1 MLFNSFVFLTLFLPV
16 SRAGYYAASARGG
29 DLGMRRVG
37 RLLWRV
43 ESRAHR
49 PALDADR
56 IQLRDEPRDPEIRR
70 ARLARMASPHG
81 AGAWPRLRCC
91 SSAPRNCAA
100 KCVSRISNSEG
111 APMISTPLALTDVK
125 PLVESIVLRHVEPDT
140 PLIEFGLVNSV
151 LAVEIVL
158 RVDAEFGVQVPATE
172 IAEHLASVHTLAV
185 FIADNR

>member
-1 MLFNSFVFLTLFLPV
+1 
-16 SRAGYYAASARGG
+16 
-29 DLGMRRVG
+29 
-37 RLLWRV
+37 
-43 ESRAHR
+43 
-49 PALDADR
+49 
-56 IQLRDEPRDPEIRR
+56 
-70 ARLARMASPHG
+70 
-81 AGAWPRLRCC
+81 
-91 SSAPRNCAA
+91 
-100 KCVSRISNSEG
+100 
-111 APMISTPLALTDVK
+111 MISTPLALTDVK